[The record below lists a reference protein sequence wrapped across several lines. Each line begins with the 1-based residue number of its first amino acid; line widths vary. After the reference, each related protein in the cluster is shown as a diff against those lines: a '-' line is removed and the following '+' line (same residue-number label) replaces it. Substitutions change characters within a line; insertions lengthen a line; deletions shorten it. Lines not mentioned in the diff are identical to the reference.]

1 MKTMQPDNG
10 SGRSAAFQ
18 TALADYARGAAQ
30 APEGVDIGR
39 LGVYRR
45 LLLNNLKS
53 FIDLCFSASGSFAE
67 AGLWQDLQRRF
78 LLEARPQ
85 SPFFNDIPKQ
95 FLDYVRSRPENE
107 RPSENILHMM
117 AFETDLLHAET
128 VIQPEAAPQWDEN
141 TELRWAEGARLKHYP
156 CDFVSS
162 GLERIDDAAADVLTW
177 RDNAGKVYYTAL
189 DGADLLLLNHFQEA
203 GADTLSGIS
212 AQLAALS
219 DGLDASDWLEAGWRQ
234 ACCCPRLPGGIGIY
248 DHARTRHLRPLACR
262 PAPRPP
268 AVRTHPTARPGA
280 GGRHRAG
287 NPCRRLGQARPIP

>member
-45 LLLNNLKS
+45 LLLNNLNS

-177 RDNAGKVYYTAL
+177 RGNAGKVYYAAL

-203 GADTLSGIS
+203 GADTLLGIS

-219 DGLDASDWLEAGWRQ
+219 DGLDASDWLEETVRSWVEAGV
-234 ACCCPRLPGGIGIY
+234 L
-248 DHARTRHLRPLACR
+248 L
-262 PAPRPP
+262 PAP
-268 AVRTHPTARPGA
+268 A
-280 GGRHRAG
+280 GRNRD
-287 NPCRRLGQARPIP
+287 L

>member
-95 FLDYVRSRPENE
+95 FLTTRSEERRVGKECRSRWSPY
-107 RPSENILHMM
+107 H
-117 AFETDLLHAET
+117 
-128 VIQPEAAPQWDEN
+128 
-141 TELRWAEGARLKHYP
+141 
-156 CDFVSS
+156 
-162 GLERIDDAAADVLTW
+162 
-177 RDNAGKVYYTAL
+177 
-189 DGADLLLLNHFQEA
+189 
-203 GADTLSGIS
+203 
-212 AQLAALS
+212 
-219 DGLDASDWLEAGWRQ
+219 
-234 ACCCPRLPGGIGIY
+234 
-248 DHARTRHLRPLACR
+248 
-262 PAPRPP
+262 
-268 AVRTHPTARPGA
+268 
-280 GGRHRAG
+280 
-287 NPCRRLGQARPIP
+287 